1 MVGVSYA
8 ELWSSGIH
16 LIEMDMVFIGMR
28 LGLFSVVNFQAE
40 LGLFN
45 DERDLFLAGSVCFL
59 HRKTLLRG
67 VVSENGK

>member
-16 LIEMDMVFIGMR
+16 LIEMAAVFLCMH

-45 DERDLFLAGSVCFL
+45 GERDLFLAGSVRFL
-59 HRKTLLRG
+59 HRKTLLR
-67 VVSENGK
+67 